1 MKVKIIGGTNY
12 EDLEYDINRFIKDKS
27 VIDIKHQATY
37 VVTRYRGGVP
47 DSGTI
52 IDRVFI
58 MYSDEEES

>member
-12 EDLEYDINRFIKDKS
+12 ENLEYEINQFIKDKS
-27 VIDIKHQATY
+27 VIDIKYQATY

-52 IDRVFI
+52 FDRVFI
-58 MYSDEEES
+58 MYSDEEEK